1 MLAKLIVTNDDT
13 GRRFEVELANAE
25 TRIGRALD
33 RNEVVLNDGQVSR
46 EHAVVRRAG
55 NAFMLVDLG
64 SANGVFINGERVNE
78 RILKDGDLFTISH
91 YTLRLEDLTSKFSI
105 KYSNQQVGNTVLFRT
120 PGVIAPVVPQIDR
133 ASLPPGA
140 ASSDMVFDY
149 LEVLKKKAETLA
161 VIYEL
166 NKLLSSAFS
175 QDDIFKKVIEMLFR
189 FTPADR
195 IFVLLKEASGELS
208 TQIAQFKNAQ
218 SRPSTGEI
226 IISKTVVDRVLAER
240 VSLLSFDAQAD
251 ERLLNAKSILMHS
264 IRSVMCAP
272 LLGQSGVLGVI
283 LVDCQEPGKTLKE
296 DDLELLNAIA
306 AETSIAVDNAISH
319 KRLVREELARA
330 KYRRFMPPFVVDEI
344 LANPDAINLGG
355 GKNSQVT
362 VLFSDVR
369 AFTSMSETLEPNIV
383 VEMLNKYFGDMT
395 PIVFENR
402 GLLDKYIG
410 DGLMA
415 LFGAPNE
422 TEDAALNAVR
432 AAVEMQHRMLMV
444 NADLKEA
451 GLSEIAIGIG
461 INTGT
466 VTLGYI
472 GSEERTDYTAIG
484 DAVNLA
490 ARLEKQALGWQ
501 IIISRSTLNLIGDKF
516 PVRPSGSIMVKGKK
530 SSVEIYEVLWKET
543 SHPSRP
549 THF

>member
-1 MLAKLIVTNDDT
+1 MEMLTD
-13 GRRFEVELANAE
+13 E
-25 TRIGRALD
+25 TRIGRAID

-46 EHAVVRRAG
+46 QHAILRRAG

-64 SANGVFINGERVNE
+64 SANGVYIDGVRVNE
-78 RILKDGDLFTISH
+78 RMLKDGDSFIISH
-91 YTLRLEDLTSKFSI
+91 YTLLLKDQTSKVSI
-105 KYSNQQVGNTVLFRT
+105 KYSNQQVGGTVLFRT
-120 PGVIAPVVPQIDR
+120 PGVIAPVVPKIDR
-133 ASLPPGA
+133 ASMPPGA

-149 LEVLKKKAETLA
+149 LEVLKKKAETLS

-166 NKLLSSAFS
+166 NKLLGSEYS

-208 TQIAQFKNAQ
+208 TQAAEFRNPESAA
-218 SRPSTGEI
+218 GGDVV
-226 IISKTVVDRVLAER
+226 ISKTVVDQVLAER
-240 VSLLSFDAQAD
+240 VALLSFDALAD
-251 ERLLNAKSILMHS
+251 ERLAKAESIMMQN

-272 LLGQSGVLGVI
+272 LLGQGGALGVI
-283 LVDCQEPGKTLKE
+283 LVDCQQPGKMLKE
-296 DDLELLNAIA
+296 DDLELLNAVA
-306 AETSIAVDNAISH
+306 AETSIAVDNALTH

-330 KYRRFMPPFVVDEI
+330 KYRRFMPPHVVDEI
-344 LANPDAINLGG
+344 LANPDVVNLG
-355 GKNSQVT
+355 GKNSLVT
-362 VLFSDVR
+362 ALFSDVR
-369 AFTSMSETLEPNIV
+369 GFTSMSETLEPNIV
-383 VEMLNKYFGDMT
+383 VEMLNKYFADMT
-395 PIVFENR
+395 PIVFEHR

-415 LFGAPNE
+415 LFGAPVE
-422 TEDAALNAVR
+422 TEDAATNAV
-432 AAVEMQHRMLMV
+432 AAAIEMQHRMLVV
-444 NADLKEA
+444 NSELKEA

-501 IIISRSTLNLIGDKF
+501 IIISRSTLNKIGDKF

-530 SSVEIYEVLWKET
+530 SAVEIYEVLWKQTE
-543 SHPSRP
+543 HLSRP
-549 THF
+549 TKV